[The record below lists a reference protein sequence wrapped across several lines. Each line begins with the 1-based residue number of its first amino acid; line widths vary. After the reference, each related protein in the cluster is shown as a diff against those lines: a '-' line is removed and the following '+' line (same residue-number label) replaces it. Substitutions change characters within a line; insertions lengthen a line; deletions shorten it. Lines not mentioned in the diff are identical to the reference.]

1 MNKLLKLRLD
11 NDASKYIMSRMLG
24 IDIGAYSVYEQ
35 IKYENIPCVIRQ
47 RIESLITDHS
57 TLEDYYKRQE
67 EMVENVDFDKL
78 IKDAGLSIDKVA
90 EFAGTT
96 VEDATALVDDTV
108 IFSDQES
115 RDRLFNYM
123 MYLYDISNKEQD
135 EIVEQEE
142 EKVDNNLYNE
152 SKISDLEKENH
163 DLTVQLEWYEDII
176 TCFVNLSNLVK
187 EK

>member
-1 MNKLLKLRLD
+1 
-11 NDASKYIMSRMLG
+11 
-24 IDIGAYSVYEQ
+24 
-35 IKYENIPCVIRQ
+35 
-47 RIESLITDHS
+47 
-57 TLEDYYKRQE
+57 
-67 EMVENVDFDKL
+67 MVENVDFDKL